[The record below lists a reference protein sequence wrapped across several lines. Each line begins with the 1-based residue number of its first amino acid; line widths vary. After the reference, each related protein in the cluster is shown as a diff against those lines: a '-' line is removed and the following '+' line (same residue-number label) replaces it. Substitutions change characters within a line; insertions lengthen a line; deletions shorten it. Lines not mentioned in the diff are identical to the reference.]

1 MLHLFCNHLAI
12 APYDIY
18 EMKPISKDQI
28 AHKPTSATSK
38 LPTQPSTPNIFSSFS
53 LGAFEL
59 ANLDSSLFFWLT
71 SYLSLPLSLP

>member
-18 EMKPISKDQI
+18 EMKPVPKNQI
-28 AHKPTSATSK
+28 AHKLASTTSK
-38 LPTQPSTPNIFSSFS
+38 LPTQPSTPNTFSSFS

-59 ANLDSSLFFWLT
+59 ENPDSSLFF
-71 SYLSLPLSLP
+71 

>member
-18 EMKPISKDQI
+18 EMKPVPKDQI
-28 AHKPTSATSK
+28 AHKPASTTSK

-59 ANLDSSLFFWLT
+59 ANSDSSLFF
-71 SYLSLPLSLP
+71 